1 MRYKHKEADNPP
13 PVFQGVQAP
22 PRGAGCGDDAPLP
35 AKRILS
41 PGGLLIQRQYLPGG
55 VQMDYENEI
64 SNLKEAVAGMRS
76 DVNNLIGWQKAQ
88 NGSVKEIRQNVTRLQ
103 YWIMGS
109 AFGLVLNLIG
119 VTIML
124 LKG

>member
-1 MRYKHKEADNPP
+1 
-13 PVFQGVQAP
+13 
-22 PRGAGCGDDAPLP
+22 
-35 AKRILS
+35 
-41 PGGLLIQRQYLPGG
+41 
-55 VQMDYENEI
+55 MDYEMEI
-64 SNLKEAVAGMRS
+64 SDLKEAVAGMRS

-88 NGSVKEIRQNVTRLQ
+88 NGSVKEIRQNVNRLQ

-109 AFGLVLNLIG
+109 AFGLALNLIG